1 MKNTG
6 TSSKAA
12 VRRGAR
18 NVAVKEVASS
28 KRFARKGR
36 IAPPASRSYA
46 VNMQTELQNEN
57 QNENH
62 WQQVMVRDARQDGRF
77 VFAVRT
83 TGVYCR
89 PSCPSRR
96 PRRDSVEFF
105 PDPREAERAGYRACL
120 RCKPTEVSAQ
130 TQYVLRA
137 RQLLDNAEGAMTLA
151 ELSKHL
157 GLSPFHLQRLFKRAT
172 GLSPREYQSA
182 RRMQQ
187 VKTELRKAG
196 DVTTALYDAG
206 FSSPS
211 RLYEKSDQQLGM
223 TPGAYRR
230 GGAGAAITFAIT
242 PTPLGRMLVAA
253 TERGLC
259 SVRFGESATEMERDL
274 REEFHAA
281 TLHRDDAAMR
291 RYVEPLLASLGGEKT
306 TIDLPLDV
314 RATAFQQKVWETLQR
329 IPRGETRSYT
339 EIARE
344 IGDPKAVRAV
354 ARACASNPVALAV
367 PCHRVVRSDGDLAG
381 YRWGIERKKK
391 LLEGERA
398 NRPSVAEAIDSIREL
413 RKGNKLGGL
422 KIRDLIHEVHKH

>member
-1 MKNTG
+1 MRRTG
-6 TSSKAA
+6 TSSKATA
-12 VRRGAR
+12 RRGAR
-18 NVAVKEVASS
+18 EVAAKNVALS

-36 IAPPASRSYA
+36 IALSASRSYA
-46 VNMQTELQNEN
+46 VTMQTESQNEN
-57 QNENH
+57 RNENH
-62 WQQVMVRDARQDGRF
+62 WQQVMARDARQDGRF

-120 RCKPTEVSAQ
+120 RCKPTEISAQ
-130 TQYVLRA
+130 AQYVLRA
-137 RQLLDNAEGAMTLA
+137 RQLLDNAEGVVTLA
-151 ELSKHL
+151 QLSKRI

-196 DVTTALYDAG
+196 DVTTALYNAG

-223 TPGAYRR
+223 TPGTYRR
-230 GGAGAAITFAIT
+230 GGAGATITFAIA
-242 PTPLGRMLVAA
+242 PTSLGRMLIAA

-259 SVRFGESATEMERDL
+259 VVRFGESVTELERDL
-274 REEFHAA
+274 RNEFHAA
-281 TLHRDDAAMR
+281 TVQRDDAAMG
-291 RYVEPLLASLGGEKT
+291 RYIAPLLASLGGEKT

-339 EIARE
+339 EIARA
-344 IGDPKAVRAV
+344 IGDPRAVRAV

-367 PCHRVVRSDGDLAG
+367 PCHRVVRSDGNLAG
-381 YRWGIERKKK
+381 YRWGLERKRK
-391 LLEGERA
+391 LLERERA
-398 NRPSVAEAIDSIREL
+398 NS
-413 RKGNKLGGL
+413 
-422 KIRDLIHEVHKH
+422 

>member
-1 MKNTG
+1 LTA
-6 TSSKAA
+6 TA
-12 VRRGAR
+12 
-18 NVAVKEVASS
+18 

-36 IAPPASRSYA
+36 IAAPTRPGYSR
-46 VNMQTELQNEN
+46 NMQTELQNK
-57 QNENH
+57 
-62 WQQVMVRDARQDGRF
+62 WQQVLARDARQDGRF

-83 TGVYCR
+83 TGVFCR

-105 PDPREAERAGYRACL
+105 AGPREAERAGYRACL
-120 RCKPTEVSAQ
+120 RCRPTQVSEQAQ
-130 TQYVLRA
+130 NVLRA
-137 RQLLDNAEGAMTLA
+137 RQLLDSAEGVVTLA
-151 ELSKHL
+151 QLSKRV

-182 RRMQQ
+182 RRMQHI
-187 VKTELRKAG
+187 KTGLRKG
-196 DVTTALYDAG
+196 DDVTTALYEAG
-206 FSSPS
+206 FGSPS
-211 RLYEKSDQQLGM
+211 RLYENAGRQLGM

-230 GGAGAAITFAIT
+230 GGAGATIIFAIA

-259 SVRFGESATEMERDL
+259 AVRFGDSATELEGGL

-281 TLHRDDAAMR
+281 SLHRDNAAMG
-291 RYVEPLLASLGGEKT
+291 RYIQPLLAGIRGENT
-306 TIDLPLDV
+306 IIDLPLDV
-314 RATAFQQKVWETLQR
+314 RATAFQKKVWENLRQ

-339 EIARE
+339 EVARE
-344 IGDPKAVRAV
+344 IGAPQAVRAV

-391 LLEGERA
+391 LLEGER
-398 NRPSVAEAIDSIREL
+398 SS
-413 RKGNKLGGL
+413 
-422 KIRDLIHEVHKH
+422 